1 MKLIL
6 AILAGLFLGSA
17 AGIGI
22 FYHHEI
28 KNFRAAYW
36 EHPPIVVDC
45 TYGSLDK
52 KRLNSAIDF
61 WREYDHYILYT
72 ELNPT
77 EKMCNLDQMHG
88 FIIIKNATL
97 TYNVLGVTSRYTN
110 MKGIINSALIEIN
123 IGDANLERLLEHEL
137 GHAFGYRHLN
147 IDHHIM
153 HSDYDAAGWE
163 FWDGEE

>member
-1 MKLIL
+1 MKIFL
-6 AILAGLFLGSA
+6 AVLAGIFLGSA
-17 AGIGI
+17 AGFGI
-22 FYHHEI
+22 FYHNEL

-36 EHPPIVVDC
+36 EYPPIVVDC
-45 TYGSLDK
+45 TFGALDE

-61 WREYDHYILYT
+61 WRDHDHYILFV

-77 EKMCNLDQMHG
+77 NSMCNHDQLHG

-110 MKGIINSALIEIN
+110 MKGHINSALIEVN
-123 IGDANLERLLEHEL
+123 AGDANLERLLEHEL

-147 IDHHIM
+147 IDNHIM
-153 HSDYDAAGWE
+153 HSDYDASGWE
-163 FWDGEE
+163 FWDDGE